1 MKGVG
6 SKITERAKAMNF
18 TLMRTF
24 MREISIEASLKAR
37 VFTDGSIMRHMREN
51 GIKG

>member
-1 MKGVG
+1 MKVVG
-6 SKITERAKAMNF
+6 SKITEREKAMNF

-24 MREISIEASLKAR
+24 MRETSIEASQRAR
-37 VFTDGSIMRHMREN
+37 VFTDGSILRHMRDS